1 MGEGRID
8 MKIDYQI
15 LKMIVAVPIAVLI
28 AEELGLSFTGSA
40 GIIAVLCIQP
50 TRKQSFLIAGQ
61 RFAAGLLSIIFA
73 YFIFENLG
81 HEPWTVGL
89 LLLFFIPISY
99 LLKIA
104 PGIVTSLVVIFHIYR
119 AEAIDQA
126 LIINEVAIMA
136 LGIGVALIL
145 NLYMPSLD
153 KKLSNYKNDIE
164 ANYQQMFR
172 HFAAY
177 LKGEKKTLPT
187 SRFKEL
193 KEQLYA
199 AEEWVVKNIENTFSR
214 QAHQQQDYFSMRKI
228 QLDCLEQMIRMIE
241 PLDIP
246 VKQSHKIADL
256 YIDLAD
262 AIYPNN
268 AVTYHLDQVE
278 WLKSYF
284 EKEELPKTRQ
294 EFEIRSSLFQ
304 LLGEI
309 EHYLQIKNR
318 AVTEN
323 CA

>member
-1 MGEGRID
+1 
-8 MKIDYQI
+8 MKIDYQM

-28 AEELGLSFTGSA
+28 AETLGLNFTGSA

-81 HEPWTVGL
+81 YQPWTVGL
-89 LLLFFIPISY
+89 LLLIFIPISNF
-99 LLKIA
+99 LKIA
-104 PGIVTSLVVIFHIYR
+104 PGIVTSLVVIFHFY
-119 AEAIDQA
+119 ETGTIDQPI
-126 LIINEVAIMA
+126 IINEIAIMV
-136 LGIGVALIL
+136 LGIGVALVL

-153 KKLSNYKNDIE
+153 KKLSDYKKEIE
-164 ANYQQMFR
+164 ANYQQIFR
-172 HFAAY
+172 QFAGY
-177 LKGEKKTLPT
+177 LKGENKDLPK
-187 SRFKEL
+187 SRFNEL
-193 KEQLYA
+193 KEQLYR
-199 AEEWVVKNIENTFSR
+199 AEEWVGKNIENTFSR
-214 QAHQQQDYFSMRKI
+214 QAHRQQDYFSMRKV
-228 QLDCLEQMIRMIE
+228 QLDCLEQMIWLIE

-256 YIDLAD
+256 YNDLAD

-268 AVTYHLDQVE
+268 AVTYHLDQVK
-278 WLKSYF
+278 WLKSFF
-284 EKEELPKTRQ
+284 ENDQLPKSRQ

-318 AVTEN
+318 AVSEK